1 MAKPSSP
8 VLEQMLCFDLYAAS
22 RAVIKAY
29 GPLLERLNLTYPQYL
44 VLVLLWQEEPMSVA
58 KLSNRLSLDSGTLS
72 PLLKRLEAAGLVV
85 RERSKADERSVDVRL
100 TESGRAL
107 EQQASAVLQEMG
119 QLMGLQS
126 DVVCDLQRVLRS
138 LARRVQGIAAD
149 GDS

>member
-1 MAKPSSP
+1 MAKPTSP

-44 VLVLLWQEEPMSVA
+44 VMVLLWQEKFMSVT

-85 RERSKADERSVDVRL
+85 RERSKADERSVDVGL
-100 TESGRAL
+100 TEAGRDL
-107 EQQASAVLQEMG
+107 EKEAASVLQGMG
-119 QLMGLQS
+119 RLMDLQT
-126 DVVCDLQRVLRS
+126 DTVCDLQRILRG
-138 LARRVQGIAAD
+138 LARRVQGIAD
-149 GDS
+149 GDD